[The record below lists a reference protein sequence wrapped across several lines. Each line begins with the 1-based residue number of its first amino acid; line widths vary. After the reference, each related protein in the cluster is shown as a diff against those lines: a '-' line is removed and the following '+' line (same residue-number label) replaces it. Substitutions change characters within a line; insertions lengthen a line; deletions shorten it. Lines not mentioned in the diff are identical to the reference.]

1 MVRVP
6 PSGVPG
12 TSKYRRQK
20 LNQDSSVLLYLGL
33 SNLGLTIMSVEETFQ
48 QWLHTVP
55 FWQVGQDPEPHV
67 NFVFRYD
74 GLAEGECHVITLV
87 DSGLPNEVTQPLR
100 HPSLGPQVFMTC
112 PKQDV
117 WHPGAYYSTRGAMY
131 QDALRLSPQGPTHA
145 TVQLAPRPAKCHNFC
160 ELFSGMGSWSL
171 AARACGKVVTVAV
184 ENNYRAAQ
192 AFRRN
197 HQTPLA
203 EMDVADCTWISKEP
217 IDAACASPPCPAFST
232 LKGTPGFT
240 DKAATP
246 WRELMVY
253 LRHAQ
258 PPFLLLENPSAITKK
273 QHQVRLFMK
282 LSGYRLVSATDVSL
296 SDFTPFQ
303 RDRWISIWSRWA
315 DPPVPFPQG
324 PHPWLPKGYYHTL
337 KSFACVA
344 DPDILVADLQ
354 LTAEQVQKLKDPKYS
369 RQSTAQATWQS
380 RLVTA
385 CNQCYTIQRLYGQSF
400 DLPEHLLSQFGLHCP
415 LFYDGNVAR
424 LFSPWEI
431 ARGLLLPPSTR
442 LPSTTSEAWE
452 LLGNAVSQ
460 LQCAVGV
467 LLLDQI
473 HGGRSRVECND
484 VLSRMVDQAV
494 QIQDVVSTPVDG
506 WLELVPKARFTQDRP
521 PESPSPMHH
530 SPQSSDTESVAS
542 NDTAK
547 CHCTDPWDNA
557 SRGSCVIHP
566 DSPDSAPLSDLPQ
579 SECAS
584 PQDRPVDLSAQLSER
599 EIEVLFAKLESHEQ
613 QAIQK
618 SCAQQPTAS
627 QGAGM
632 PLQLTDMSPTPF
644 WFPILHAPCDMAR
657 VRVPR
662 ARPSACDIMAS
673 HDEQQQSASDEMID
687 VPVEEDKDEAKQDS
701 GMEKVAPSGS
711 GSDPTPTPR
720 RRPSRVVAADGR
732 GRLFLVV
739 SLVHPL
745 QSTRHPHLSS
755 RLWSDD
761 RWAGRTTRRFATS
774 SCARATTTLPW
785 WYTHRIRS
793 RLSSSW
799 QRPGTQGNPRPSL
812 TDMPPWPRIP
822 SCTPCRSKHG
832 CR

>member
-1 MVRVP
+1 
-6 PSGVPG
+6 
-12 TSKYRRQK
+12 
-20 LNQDSSVLLYLGL
+20 
-33 SNLGLTIMSVEETFQ
+33 
-48 QWLHTVP
+48 
-55 FWQVGQDPEPHV
+55 
-67 NFVFRYD
+67 
-74 GLAEGECHVITLV
+74 
-87 DSGLPNEVTQPLR
+87 
-100 HPSLGPQVFMTC
+100 
-112 PKQDV
+112 
-117 WHPGAYYSTRGAMY
+117 
-131 QDALRLSPQGPTHA
+131 
-145 TVQLAPRPAKCHNFC
+145 
-160 ELFSGMGSWSL
+160 MGSWSL

-344 DPDILVADLQ
+344 DPDILVADLH
-354 LTAEQVQKLKDPKYS
+354 LTAEHVQKLKDPKYS

-385 CNQCYTIQRLYGQSF
+385 CNQCNTIQRLYGQSF

-484 VLSRMVDQAV
+484 VLFRMVDQAV

-506 WLELVPKARFTQDRP
+506 WLQLVPKARFTQDRP
-521 PESPSPMHH
+521 SESPSPMHH

-542 NDTAK
+542 NDSAK

-557 SRGSCVIHP
+557 SRGSCVTH
-566 DSPDSAPLSDLPQ
+566 SGSHDSAPLCDLPQ

-599 EIEVLFAKLESHEQ
+599 EIEVLFAHEQ

-644 WFPILHAPCDMAR
+644 WFPILHVPCNIAR

-673 HDEQQQSASDEMID
+673 HDEQQQSAPDEMID
-687 VPVEEDKDEAKQDS
+687 VPVEEDGEEAKQDS

-711 GSDPTPTPR
+711 GSDPTPTP
-720 RRPSRVVAADGR
+720 PG
-732 GRLFLVV
+732 
-739 SLVHPL
+739 P
-745 QSTRHPHLSS
+745 
-755 RLWSDD
+755 
-761 RWAGRTTRRFATS
+761 
-774 SCARATTTLPW
+774 ATTTPKEAFSSGGS
-785 WYTHRIRS
+785 RRS
-793 RLSSSW
+793 RSPIPRRKL
-799 QRPGTQGNPRPSL
+799 GTPPEINPPPPPVKSPVERRQIGAAQSGEDIASARDPQAHGSVQVPKKNPRPSL

-822 SCTPCRSKHG
+822 SCMPCRSKHG